1 MSKIKLYNTDYLLKN
16 KEGEFERFGN
26 GDYIIY
32 ASDSRVDEVMVEGDL
47 WVKTTD
53 LEPKIKNELINQL
66 KEII

>member
-1 MSKIKLYNTDYLLKN
+1 MNLYNTDYLLKN
-16 KEGEFERFGN
+16 KEGDFERFKS

-32 ASDSRVDEVMVEGDL
+32 SSACRVDEVMVEGDS

-66 KEII
+66 KEIK